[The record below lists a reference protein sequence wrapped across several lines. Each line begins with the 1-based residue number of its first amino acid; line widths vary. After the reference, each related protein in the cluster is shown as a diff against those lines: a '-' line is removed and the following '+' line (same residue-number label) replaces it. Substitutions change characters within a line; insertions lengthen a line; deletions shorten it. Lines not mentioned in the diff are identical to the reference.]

1 MTKTEAS
8 NYIKGRLKE
17 KSFQET
23 VIDHNWDGYL
33 HGTELRAAFLTLT
46 GLPSYIEVADKYEGY
61 TVQEFMELIGE
72 IKCRLVNFNGAQ
84 ATGDIT
90 MTEIH
95 VTLMGQVKALTT
107 YQLAELLDYE
117 IVAEDLT
124 QKNEVLG

>member
-46 GLPSYIEVADKYEGY
+46 GLPRSLSVYSATDNSS
-61 TVQEFMELIGE
+61 F
-72 IKCRLVNFNGAQ
+72 RLNLMNFIYYFLYAIFNC
-84 ATGDIT
+84 
-90 MTEIH
+90 
-95 VTLMGQVKALTT
+95 
-107 YQLAELLDYE
+107 
-117 IVAEDLT
+117 
-124 QKNEVLG
+124 